1 MNRAIAGKVSD
12 LSDGKLHKVS
22 VEGKEIL
29 VVNVGGSYFAVD
41 DTCTHSGSSLSEGT
55 LDGSTVTCGWHG
67 AQFDCKTGNL
77 EKFPAKINNLQSYK
91 VVVESNDVIIEVWL
105 EIKLIPFG
113 EKKVGD
119 EENKEQLKEA
129 IHALSEVVANPST
142 PKMIRKSITDLVT
155 ELLTDEYSKSVRA
168 ANAISVLDDITQDP
182 NMPSYVRVT
191 LWQAVSKLE
200 GIRE

>member
-1 MNRAIAGKVSD
+1 M
-12 LSDGKLHKVS
+12 
-22 VEGKEIL
+22 
-29 VVNVGGSYFAVD
+29 
-41 DTCTHSGSSLSEGT
+41 
-55 LDGSTVTCGWHG
+55 
-67 AQFDCKTGNL
+67 GN
-77 EKFPAKINNLQSYK
+77 
-91 VVVESNDVIIEVWL
+91 
-105 EIKLIPFG
+105 
-113 EKKVGD
+113 
-119 EENKEQLKEA
+119 EENEEQLKGA
-129 IHALSEVVANPST
+129 IQALSEVVANPST